1 MESNLT
7 DEELIKSILI
17 GSEEATSILINRYQ
31 DLAYNL
37 CYKVLK
43 NRQNAEEAV
52 QDSFVKAIKAI
63 RAFKGGSSFKTWLYR
78 IIYNTALNRGR
89 KGIFHRDVPIDS
101 IDESQFANAS
111 DVSGEVY
118 DQKFKA
124 QQIKAAFDKLNP
136 ENRIIVSLYYLES
149 FSIDEISEIT
159 LLSTN
164 VIKVRLHRSR
174 EQLKAVLKNI
184 LSEGK

>member
-1 MESNLT
+1 
-7 DEELIKSILI
+7 
-17 GSEEATSILINRYQ
+17 
-31 DLAYNL
+31 
-37 CYKVLK
+37 
-43 NRQNAEEAV
+43 
-52 QDSFVKAIKAI
+52 
-63 RAFKGGSSFKTWLYR
+63 
-78 IIYNTALNRGR
+78 LNRGR

>member
-17 GSEEATSILINRYQ
+17 GNEEATSILINRYQ

-63 RAFKGGSSFKTWLYR
+63 RAFKGWFV
-78 IIYNTALNRGR
+78 
-89 KGIFHRDVPIDS
+89 FQDM
-101 IDESQFANAS
+101 
-111 DVSGEVY
+111 
-118 DQKFKA
+118 
-124 QQIKAAFDKLNP
+124 
-136 ENRIIVSLYYLES
+136 
-149 FSIDEISEIT
+149 
-159 LLSTN
+159 
-164 VIKVRLHRSR
+164 VI
-174 EQLKAVLKNI
+174 
-184 LSEGK
+184 